1 MRLRIL
7 CLLLLALF
15 GLNTACSPPAGTSA
29 PSAQP
34 ASPAVSPTT
43 SAVLPATPATPSAAP
58 TAPAKIINPEV
69 ILSTTTSTQ
78 DSGLLD
84 VLIPV
89 FEKQS
94 GYKLK
99 TIAVGSG
106 QAIAMGQRGEA
117 DVLLVHAPDSELKFM
132 DTGAGINRRLVMH
145 NDFIIIGPTSD
156 PAGIKGE
163 SSAVKAMGKIY
174 QAKALFLSRG
184 DDSGTNQ
191 LEKSLWKQAGLDIQ
205 SQSWYQQSGQGMG
218 STLSIASEKDAYTI
232 SDRATFLAFLKSIK
246 LQILVEGDSSLLNI
260 YHVIQINPD
269 KFQRVNAEGGKAF
282 ADFMVSTEGQSLISK
297 YGIDKFGQPLFFPD
311 AGKPE

>member
-1 MRLRIL
+1 MRLKIF

-15 GLNTACSPPAGTSA
+15 GLNMACSSSAG
-29 PSAQP
+29 
-34 ASPAVSPTT
+34 
-43 SAVLPATPATPSAAP
+43 PATPS
-58 TAPAKIINPEV
+58 KKINPEV
-69 ILSTTTSTQ
+69 ILATTTSTQ

-94 GYKLK
+94 GYRVK
-99 TIAVGSG
+99 TIAMGSG
-106 QAIAMGQRGEA
+106 QALALGQRGEA

-145 NDFIIIGPTSD
+145 NDFIIIGPPSD

-163 SSAVKAMGKIY
+163 SSAVKALEKIY

-191 LEKSLWKQAGLDIQ
+191 LEKSLWKQAGLDP
-205 SQSWYQQSGQGMG
+205 SATGGQSWYQQSGQGMG
-218 STLSIASEKDAYTI
+218 ATLSIASEKDAYTI

-269 KFQRVNAEGGKAF
+269 KFQRVNADGGKAF
-282 ADFMVSTEGQSLISK
+282 VDFMVSPEGQSLIAK
-297 YGIDKFGQPLFFPD
+297 YGIDKFGQPFFFPD
-311 AGKPE
+311 AVKLE